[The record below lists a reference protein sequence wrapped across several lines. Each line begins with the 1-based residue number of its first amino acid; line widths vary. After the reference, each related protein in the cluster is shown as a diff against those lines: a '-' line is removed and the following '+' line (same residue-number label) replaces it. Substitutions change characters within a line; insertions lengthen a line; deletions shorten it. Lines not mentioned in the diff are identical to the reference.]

1 MSENEAGFDYFYAG
15 QEEMYAYFTI
25 PKALITD
32 DYYKKVSC
40 EAKLLYGIML
50 NRMSLS
56 RKNGWVDSEGHV
68 FIIYTIESLCET
80 MNCCHTTAVKLLTE
94 LDDKAGVGLIKR
106 VKHGQGKPTQ
116 IYVMNFA
123 ARMKPNN
130 SLNSKKWNS
139 RLPDNGIQEFEKMDF
154 KNKLYPLSRT
164 FLKLEILID
173 GHLSFA

>member
-1 MSENEAGFDYFYAG
+1 MDYLKIGGASRRMSENEAGFDYFYAG

-56 RKNGWVDSEGHV
+56 RKNGWVDGEGHV

-80 MNCCHTTAVKLLTE
+80 MNCCRTTAIKLLAE
-94 LDDKAGVGLIKR
+94 LDDISGVGLIRK

-123 ARMKPNN
+123 ARMKPDDFQK
-130 SLNSKKWNS
+130 SKKWTS
-139 RLPDNGIQEFEKMDF
+139 RSTDNGLQEFQ
-154 KNKLYPLSRT
+154 
-164 FLKLEILID
+164 
-173 GHLSFA
+173 